1 MSVFTTE
8 EQQKLRGHFLDAEP
22 YENENARIVVEG
34 NVVKLFMKSPE
45 HEVVR
50 RFKQDPKD
58 VFYFRYLLGFVPQAI
73 YRTLYLGW
81 FLDSFELCDRVYT
94 TDIRGSMNC
103 AESTPVE
110 VGKVY
115 SCDARSVVNPIYD
128 FPMETFPYH
137 RMKNPA
143 YELEQ
148 LVKKRF
154 WREKVKKTVW
164 DKIDYVF

>member
-1 MSVFTTE
+1 MLVFTVE

-45 HEVVR
+45 HEIVR
-50 RFKQDPKD
+50 RFKQDPKS
-58 VFYFRYLLGFVPQAI
+58 VFYFRYLLGFVPKAI
-73 YRTLYLGW
+73 YKSLYLGR
-81 FLDSFELCDRVYT
+81 FFDRLEDCDRIYT
-94 TDIRGSMNC
+94 TNLHGLMDC

-115 SCDARSVVNPIYD
+115 SCDRRSFVKPIYE
-128 FPMETFPYH
+128 FPMERFPYQ
-137 RMKNPA
+137 RMLNPW
-143 YELEQ
+143 YDIEQ

-154 WREKVKKTVW
+154 WRKKAKESAW
-164 DKIDYVF
+164 EQIEYSF